1 MHATTET
8 GRRIHEDHD
17 RTIAM
22 LNRLEAHLRDAET
35 RGIPPMDDPA
45 VRALVADLDALLDRE
60 LGPHF
65 DFEEQAVFP
74 LLAERGAHELVQHL
88 SDEHTAMRPVGRR
101 LQRYCALA
109 LADGFDED
117 SYGAFVHFAWDMV
130 ERLERHLQVE
140 ETALLGAVEAM
151 LAQAPE
157 LDRALAQS
165 YARC

>member
-22 LNRLEAHLRDAET
+22 LNRLEEHLRDAET
-35 RGIPPMDDPA
+35 FGIPTLGPDTPA
-45 VRALVADLDALLDRE
+45 RSLVADLDALLDRE

-65 DFEEQAVFP
+65 DFEERAVFP

-88 SDEHTAMRPVGRR
+88 TDEHEAMRPVGRR

-109 LADGFDED
+109 LSEGFDEE
-117 SYGAFVHFAWDMV
+117 SFGAFLHFAEDLV

-140 ETALLGAVEAM
+140 ETALLMAVETM
-151 LAQAPE
+151 LADAPD
-157 LDRALAQS
+157 LDRALAAG
-165 YARC
+165 YGG